1 MLRNRRVLFAL
12 ATAALPGTDSFLCP
26 RNARGAHLSSTA
38 TVTEL
43 AASQPD
49 DEATSVCDVPL
60 IDVESL
66 VGPGGARQI
75 MSSMVTDAD
84 GTVVRIDDAVD
95 KARPNVVVFLRH
107 MG

>member
-1 MLRNRRVLFAL
+1 VLFAL

-95 KARPNVVVFLRH
+95 KSRPNVVVFLRH